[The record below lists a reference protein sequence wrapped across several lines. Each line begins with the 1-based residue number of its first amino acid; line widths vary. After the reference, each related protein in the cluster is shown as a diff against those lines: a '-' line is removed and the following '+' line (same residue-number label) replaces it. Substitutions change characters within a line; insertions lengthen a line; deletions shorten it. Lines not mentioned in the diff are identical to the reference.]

1 MKDSMF
7 YSQIILVVDDV
18 PANLGILTDFLSEAS
33 FEVLV
38 AQDGESAIQKL
49 KYAIPDLILLDIMM
63 PGIDGFE
70 TYQRLKANP
79 LHSQIPV
86 IFISALS
93 ETNHLVKGL
102 SLGAVDYIIKPF
114 QKEEVLARIKNHLAL
129 RHLRKTLEIKNQ
141 HLLEAIEE
149 HTEARAALRQLT
161 QELEIRVKERTA
173 ELSQTLEHLF
183 KSQAQLEHNAFH
195 DSLTGLPNR
204 DWLIKRLQELIAA
217 NSSYSVL
224 FIDLDRFK
232 IVNDSLGHLAGDEL
246 LKCVANRIQACLKI
260 SQTAT
265 RMGGD
270 EFVILVEEAET
281 ATEVAQQILEQFKLA
296 FSFNGYEVFI
306 EASIGITFSSMGY
319 QQPMDILRD
328 VDIAMYRAKRQRRGS
343 YQVFDPQMQAEAI
356 ARLELEQ
363 DLRKAMPVVGV
374 NKAQKEFCLYYQP
387 IVSLKT
393 GKIKAFEALVRW
405 QHPKGMISP
414 DQFIPV
420 AEETGLINPL
430 GWWILREA
438 CSQLKAWQE
447 LLPDLNL
454 TMNVNFSPV
463 QFQQTNLFE
472 GIAEILQ
479 QTGIAKNTLNIEII
493 ETCLLKI
500 ESFNFNSLKEI
511 GVSLSID
518 DFCTGYSSLNMLRDL
533 PIHALKIDRSFVQYL
548 SENPDDTTLIET
560 IILLG
565 KNLKMEV
572 VAEGVETQKQVE
584 ILRNLGCNWAQG
596 YFFARPLDAEKATKI
611 LMENKK

>member
-1 MKDSMF
+1 MKNSMF
-7 YSQIILVVDDV
+7 DSKTILIVDDV
-18 PANLGILTDFLSEAS
+18 PANLGILTDFLSEAN

-70 TYQRLKANP
+70 TYERLKENP
-79 LHSQIPV
+79 LYSQIPV

-93 ETNHLVKGL
+93 ETNNLVKGL

-114 QKEEVLARIKNHLAL
+114 QKEEVLARIRNHIEL
-129 RHLRKTLEIKNQ
+129 RHLSKTLEIKNL

-149 HTEARAALRQLT
+149 HAEARAALRQLT
-161 QELEIRVKERTA
+161 LELEARVKERTA
-173 ELSQTLEHLF
+173 ELSQTLQNLYE
-183 KSQAQLEHNAFH
+183 SQAQLEHNAFH
-195 DSLTGLPNR
+195 DSLTGLQNR
-204 DWLIKRLQELIAA
+204 DWLIKRLQELIAT

-246 LKCVANRIQACLKI
+246 LKSVATRIQACLKPD
-260 SQTAT
+260 QTAT

-270 EFVILVEEAET
+270 EFVILVEAET
-281 ATEVAQQILEQFKLA
+281 AIEVAQQLLEQFKLA
-296 FSFNGYEVFI
+296 FNFNDYEVFI
-306 EASIGITFSSMGY
+306 EASIGITSSSMGY

-328 VDIAMYRAKRQRRGS
+328 VDIAMYKAKKQGGNS

-363 DLRKAMPVVGV
+363 DLRKAMPAAGV
-374 NKAQKEFCLYYQP
+374 ANDQKEFCLHYQP
-387 IVSLKT
+387 IVSLNT

-414 DQFIPV
+414 DRFIPI

-430 GWWILREA
+430 GWWILHEA
-438 CSQLKAWQE
+438 CSQLKSWQNQ
-447 LLPDLNL
+447 LPNLNL
-454 TMNVNFSPV
+454 IMNVNFSPV
-463 QFQQTNLFE
+463 QFQQINLFE

-479 QTGIAKNTLNIEII
+479 QTGIAKNSLNIEII
-493 ETCLLKI
+493 ETCLLKV
-500 ESFNFNSLKEI
+500 ESFNFQSLKQI
-511 GVSLSID
+511 GVTLSID

-533 PIHALKIDRSFVQYL
+533 PIHALKIDRSFVQHL
-548 SENPDDTTLIET
+548 SDKPDDTTLIET
-560 IILLG
+560 IISLG

-572 VAEGVETQKQVE
+572 VAEGVETQEQVE
-584 ILRNLGCNWAQG
+584 ILRKLGCNWAQG
-596 YFFARPLDAEKATKI
+596 YFFARPLNVEKATKF
-611 LMENKK
+611 LMENKE

>member
-1 MKDSMF
+1 MFDSKT
-7 YSQIILVVDDV
+7 ILIVDDV
-18 PANLGILTDFLSEAS
+18 PANLGILTDFLSEAN

-70 TYQRLKANP
+70 TYERLKENP
-79 LHSQIPV
+79 LYSQIPV

-93 ETNHLVKGL
+93 ETNNLVKGL

-114 QKEEVLARIKNHLAL
+114 QKEEVLARIRNHIEL
-129 RHLRKTLEIKNQ
+129 RHLSKTLEIKNL

-149 HTEARAALRQLT
+149 HAEARAALRQLT
-161 QELEIRVKERTA
+161 LELEARVKERTA
-173 ELSQTLEHLF
+173 ELSQTLQNLYE
-183 KSQAQLEHNAFH
+183 SQAQLEHNAFH
-195 DSLTGLPNR
+195 DSLTGLQNR
-204 DWLIKRLQELIAA
+204 DWLIKRLQELIAT

-246 LKCVANRIQACLKI
+246 LKSVATRIQACLKPD
-260 SQTAT
+260 QTAT

-270 EFVILVEEAET
+270 EFVILVEAET
-281 ATEVAQQILEQFKLA
+281 AIEVAQQLLEQFKLA
-296 FSFNGYEVFI
+296 FNFNDYEVFI
-306 EASIGITFSSMGY
+306 EASIGITSSSMGY

-328 VDIAMYRAKRQRRGS
+328 VDIAMYKAKKQGGNS

-363 DLRKAMPVVGV
+363 DLRKAMPAAGV
-374 NKAQKEFCLYYQP
+374 ANDQKEFCLHYQP
-387 IVSLKT
+387 IVSLNT

-414 DQFIPV
+414 DRFIPI

-430 GWWILREA
+430 GWWILHEA
-438 CSQLKAWQE
+438 CSQLKSWQNQ
-447 LLPDLNL
+447 LPNLNL
-454 TMNVNFSPV
+454 IMNVNFSPV
-463 QFQQTNLFE
+463 QFQQINLFE

-479 QTGIAKNTLNIEII
+479 QTGIAKNSLNIEII
-493 ETCLLKI
+493 ETCLLKV
-500 ESFNFNSLKEI
+500 ESFNFQSLKQI
-511 GVSLSID
+511 GVTLSID

-533 PIHALKIDRSFVQYL
+533 PIHALKIDRSFVQHL
-548 SENPDDTTLIET
+548 SDKPDDTTLIET
-560 IILLG
+560 IISLG

-572 VAEGVETQKQVE
+572 VAEGVETQEQVE
-584 ILRNLGCNWAQG
+584 ILRKLGCNWAQG
-596 YFFARPLDAEKATKI
+596 YFFARPLNVEKATKF
-611 LMENKK
+611 LMENKE

>member
-1 MKDSMF
+1 MKDSIF
-7 YSQIILVVDDV
+7 DSKNILIVDDV
-18 PANLGILTDFLSEAS
+18 PANLGILTDFLSEAN
-33 FEVLV
+33 FEVFV
-38 AQDGESAIQKL
+38 AQDGESALQKL
-49 KYAIPDLILLDIMM
+49 KYTIPDLILLDVMM

-70 TYQRLKANP
+70 TYKRLKANP
-79 LHSQIPV
+79 LHSEIPV

-93 ETNHLVKGL
+93 ETHHLVKGL
-102 SLGAVDYIIKPF
+102 SLGAVDYITKPF

-149 HTEARAALRQLT
+149 HEEARAALRELT
-161 QELEIRVKERTA
+161 LELEIRVKERTA
-173 ELSQTLEHLF
+173 ELSQTLENLYE
-183 KSQAQLEHNAFH
+183 SQAQLEHNAFH

-204 DWLIKRLQELIAA
+204 DWLIKRLQELIGA
-217 NSSYSVL
+217 NSSYSIL

-246 LKCVANRIQACLKI
+246 LKCVANRIQACLKA

-270 EFVILVEEAET
+270 EFVILVEAEM

-296 FSFNGYEVFI
+296 FNFNGYEVFI
-306 EASIGITFSSMGY
+306 EASIGITSSSMGY

-328 VDIAMYRAKRQRRGS
+328 MDIAMYRAKKQGGNS

-363 DLRKAMPVVGV
+363 DLRKAISAAGIS
-374 NKAQKEFCLYYQP
+374 NAQKEFCLYYQP
-387 IVSLKT
+387 IISLNT

-414 DQFIPV
+414 DRFIPV

-438 CSQLKAWQE
+438 CSQLKSWQE

-463 QFQQTNLFE
+463 QFQQSNLFE

-479 QTGIAKNTLNIEII
+479 QSGIAKNTLNIEII
-493 ETCLLKI
+493 ETCLLKV
-500 ESFNFNSLKEI
+500 ESFNFQSLKQI
-511 GVSLSID
+511 GVTLSID

-533 PIHALKIDRSFVQYL
+533 PIHALKIDRSFVQHL
-548 SENPDDTTLIET
+548 SEKPDDTTLIET

-572 VAEGVETQKQVE
+572 VAEGIETQEQVE
-584 ILRNLGCNWAQG
+584 ILRKLGCNWGQG
-596 YFFARPLDAEKATKI
+596 YFFARPLDVEKATNF
-611 LMENKK
+611 LMENME